1 MSDITRNLQTEVNKL
16 LKSFPVVAILGARQ
30 SGKTTLSKMA
40 TNDLWSYF
48 DLEKGDD
55 YDFITKDFSFFFKEY
70 PRHVIIDEAQESKQ
84 LFRELRSAIDGNR
97 KEKGRFIITG
107 SSSPEL
113 SSKLAETLAGRVAI
127 LELGTLKMNERFSLP
142 LSNIYKILKDEPVEK
157 QITSLMNLKSELNYD
172 DVMGHFLSGGYPEP
186 IISSNKE
193 FYSQWMNNYMLTYV
207 NRDVAKLFPGLNSID
222 FRRFISILAELSGSI
237 INRAVVARTLSV
249 SEPTVRNYLEIA
261 EGTFIWRNLLS
272 FQKSTSKSVTKM
284 SRGYIRDSGLTNYL
298 LKINDRERLLRHP
311 GTGFTFEAF
320 VIEEI
325 INGFKGIG
333 TNQFDYNYFRTKNG
347 AEVDL
352 IIDTPLSIIP
362 IEIKLG
368 ISIKKNQLYSLT
380 QFINDNNC
388 PYGILINNGKE
399 IKKLTEKIIQ
409 IPACYI

>member
-1 MSDITRNLQTEVNKL
+1 MTDITRNLQAEVVEL
-16 LKSFPVVAILGARQ
+16 LKLFPVVAILGARQ
-30 SGKTTLSKMA
+30 SGKTTLAQMA
-40 TNDLWSYF
+40 TNNTWSYF

-70 PRHVIIDEAQESKQ
+70 PHRVIIDEAQESKQ
-84 LFRELRSAIDGNR
+84 LFRELRSAIDTNR

-113 SSKLAETLAGRVAI
+113 SSKLSETLAGRVAI

-142 LSNIYKILKDEPVEK
+142 LSNFYKIINTEPKEE
-157 QITSLMNLKSELNYD
+157 QISALMNLKTELNYD
-172 DVMGHFLSGGYPEP
+172 NVIEHFLSGGYPEP
-186 IISSNKE
+186 VLSSNKE
-193 FYSQWMNNYMLTYV
+193 FYLRWMDNYMRTYV
-207 NRDVAKLFPGLNSID
+207 QRDVAKLFPGLNNID

-237 INRAVVARTLSV
+237 INRAEAARTLSV
-249 SEPTVRNYLEIA
+249 SETTVRNYLEIA

-272 FQKSTSKSVTKM
+272 YQKSTSKSVTKM
-284 SRGYIRDSGLTNYL
+284 SRGYIRDSGLTNNL

-333 TNQFDYNYFRTKNG
+333 ATQFDYYYFRTKNG

-352 IIDTPLSIIP
+352 IIDSPLAVIP

-368 ISIKKNQLYSLT
+368 ISIKQNQLYSLT
-380 QFINDNNC
+380 QFINNNNC
-388 PYGILINNGKE
+388 PYGILLNNGKE

-409 IPACYI
+409 IPASYI